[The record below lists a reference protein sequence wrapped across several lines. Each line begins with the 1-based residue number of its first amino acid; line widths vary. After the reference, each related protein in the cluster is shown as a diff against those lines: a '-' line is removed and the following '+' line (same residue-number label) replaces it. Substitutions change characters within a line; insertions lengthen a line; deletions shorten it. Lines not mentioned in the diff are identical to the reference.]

1 MKRRVNLIV
10 VGVFLAAVIGVFL
23 ISERNR
29 QRLQGGFLTVISPF
43 LKKGSEWDSS
53 FREYRGRVKKLR
65 ELEEENAQLRTKL
78 DGLKSENATLRGFE
92 KLYHE
97 SQKAVGFK
105 EQAPFTLVPA
115 RVIGR
120 PISNWWHTVDV
131 DKGSADNVEVGMAVL
146 TPDGLVGKTIL
157 VAEHSATVLLI
168 TDENCKVAA
177 TVTGS
182 RDPGKQG
189 IVHVEVRGERS
200 ASNLQPRMILNF
212 VSKVAQLEPGQEIET
227 SGAGQVYPPGI
238 KIGRVLSFK
247 PRELHGEAL
256 LEPSANLATLSDVF
270 IVTGAKSDGRVAQP

>member
-1 MKRRVNLIV
+1 MKRRVNFIIV
-10 VGVFLAAVIGVFL
+10 LLFLLAVGGIFL
-23 ISERNR
+23 ISPRNR
-29 QRLQGGFLTVISPF
+29 QRLQSGFLTVISPF
-43 LKKGSEWDSS
+43 LKKGSEWDSA
-53 FREYRGRVKKLR
+53 FREYRGRVKKLH
-65 ELEEENAQLRTKL
+65 ELEAENGELRVQL
-78 DGLKSENATLRGFE
+78 DALKSQNAALRGFE

-115 RVIGR
+115 RVVGR

-131 DKGSADNVEVGMAVL
+131 DKGSADGIEAGMAVL
-146 TPDGLVGKTIL
+146 TPDGLVGRTIL
-157 VAEHSATVLLI
+157 ATEHTATVLLI

-177 TVTGS
+177 TVSGS
-182 RDPGKQG
+182 RDPSKQG

-212 VSKVAQLEPGQEIET
+212 ISKFASLEPGQEIET

-238 KIGRVLSFK
+238 KIGRVLEFK

-256 LEPSANLATLSDVF
+256 LEPSVNLATLSDVF
-270 IVTGAKSDGRVAQP
+270 IVTGAKTSPRLAQ

>member
-1 MKRRVNLIV
+1 MKRRGNILV
-10 VGVFLAAVIGVFL
+10 VGLFLTAVLLVFLV
-23 ISERNR
+23 SPRNR
-29 QRLQGGFLTVISPF
+29 QRLQSGFLTVISPF

-53 FREYRGRVKKLR
+53 FREYRGRVKKLK
-65 ELEEENAQLRTKL
+65 ELEEENTELRTKL
-78 DGLKSENATLRGFE
+78 DDLRSQNAALRGFE

-105 EQAPFTLVPA
+105 EQAPFALVPA

-120 PISNWWHTVDV
+120 PISNWWHTADV
-131 DKGSADNVEVGMAVL
+131 DKGSAEGVEIGMAVL
-146 TPDGLVGKTIL
+146 TPDGLVGKTVL
-157 VAEHSATVLLI
+157 VADHSATVLLI

-212 VSKVAQLEPGQEIET
+212 VSKNAQLEPDQEIET

-238 KIGRVLSFK
+238 KIGRVLEFK

-256 LEPSANLATLSDVF
+256 LEPAANLATLSDVF
-270 IVTGAKSDGRVAQP
+270 IVAGVKTNGKVAK

>member
-1 MKRRVNLIV
+1 MKRRVNFIV
-10 VGVFLAAVIGVFL
+10 VLVFLVAVLGIFL
-23 ISERNR
+23 MSERNR
-29 QRLQGGFLTVISPF
+29 QRLQSGFLTVISPF

-53 FREYRGRVKKLR
+53 FREYRGRVKKLH
-65 ELEEENAQLRTKL
+65 ELEAENAELRTKL
-78 DGLKSENATLRGFE
+78 DGMKSENATLRGFE

-105 EQAPFTLVPA
+105 DQAPFTLVPG

-120 PISNWWHTVDV
+120 PISNWWHSIDV
-131 DKGSADNVEVGMAVL
+131 DKGTADGIEVGMAVL

-157 VAEHSATVLLI
+157 VAEHSSTVLLI

-177 TVTGS
+177 TVGGS
-182 RDPGKQG
+182 REPGRQG

-212 VSKVAQLEPGQEIET
+212 VSKKAALEPDQEIET

-238 KIGRVLSFK
+238 KIGRVLEFK
-247 PRELHGEAL
+247 ERELDGEAL
-256 LEPSANLATLSDVF
+256 LEPYANLVTLSDVF
-270 IVTGAKSDGRVAQP
+270 IVAGTKSSGRVAQ

>member
-1 MKRRVNLIV
+1 MKRRFNFLFVLIFL
-10 VGVFLAAVIGVFL
+10 VGVGAVFMM
-23 ISERNR
+23 SPRNR
-29 QRLQGGFLTVISPF
+29 QRLQSGFLTVISPF

-53 FREYRGRVKKLR
+53 FREYRGRVKKLH
-65 ELEEENAQLRTKL
+65 ELEEENSQLRTQL
-78 DGLKSENATLRGFE
+78 DGLRSQNAALRGFE
-92 KLYHE
+92 QLYHE

-105 EQAPFTLVPA
+105 DQAPFTLVPA

-120 PISNWWHTVDV
+120 PIGNWWHSIDV
-131 DKGSADNVEVGMAVL
+131 DKGALDGVEVGMAVL

-157 VAEHSATVLLI
+157 VAEHACTVLLV

-177 TVTGS
+177 RVSGTQ
-182 RDPGKQG
+182 DPGKQG

-212 VSKVAQLEPGQEIET
+212 LSKFASLQAEQEIET

-238 KIGRVLSFK
+238 KIGRVLEFK
-247 PRELHGEAL
+247 PRELDGEAL

-270 IVTGAKSDGRVAQP
+270 IVTGNKTNVGAVR

>member
-1 MKRRVNLIV
+1 MTRRGNFIIV
-10 VGVFLAAVIGVFL
+10 TVFITAVLLVFLV
-23 ISERNR
+23 SPRNR
-29 QRLQGGFLTVISPF
+29 QRLQSGFLTVISPF

-53 FREYRGRVKKLR
+53 FREYRGRVKKLH
-65 ELEEENAQLRTKL
+65 ELEGENAQLRTQL
-78 DGLKSENATLRGFE
+78 DDMKSQNAALRGFE

-115 RVIGR
+115 RVIAR

-131 DKGSADNVEVGMAVL
+131 DKGSVDGVEAGMAVL

-157 VAEHSATVLLI
+157 VAEHASTVLLI

-177 TVTGS
+177 TVIGS
-182 RDPGKQG
+182 RDPAKQG

-212 VSKVAQLEPGQEIET
+212 VSKHAQLEAEQEIET

-238 KIGRVLSFK
+238 KIGRVLEFK

-270 IVTGAKSDGRVAQP
+270 IVTGAKTTGRVAQ

>member
-1 MKRRVNLIV
+1 MKRRVNFIV
-10 VGVFLAAVIGVFL
+10 VLVFLVAVLGIFL
-23 ISERNR
+23 MSERNR
-29 QRLQGGFLTVISPF
+29 QRLQSGFLTVISPF

-53 FREYRGRVKKLR
+53 FREYRGRVKKLH
-65 ELEEENAQLRTKL
+65 ELEAENAELRTKL
-78 DGLKSENATLRGFE
+78 DGMKSENATLRGFE

-105 EQAPFTLVPA
+105 DQAPFTLVPA

-120 PISNWWHTVDV
+120 PISNWWHSIDV
-131 DKGSADNVEVGMAVL
+131 DKGTAEGVEVGMAVL

-157 VAEHSATVLLI
+157 VAEHSSTVLLI

-177 TVTGS
+177 TVGGS
-182 RDPGKQG
+182 REPGRQG

-212 VSKVAQLEPGQEIET
+212 VSKAAKLQPDEEIET

-238 KIGRVLSFK
+238 KIGRVLEFK
-247 PRELHGEAL
+247 QRELDGEAV
-256 LEPSANLATLSDVF
+256 LEPFANLVTLSDVF
-270 IVTGAKSDGRVAQP
+270 IVAGVKSNGRVAQ

>member
-1 MKRRVNLIV
+1 MKRRVNFIV
-10 VGVFLAAVIGVFL
+10 VLVFLLAVLGIFL
-23 ISERNR
+23 MSERNR
-29 QRLQGGFLTVISPF
+29 QRVQSGFLTVISPF

-53 FREYRGRVKKLR
+53 FREYRGRVKKLH
-65 ELEEENAQLRTKL
+65 ELEAENADLRTKL
-78 DGLKSENATLRGFE
+78 DGMRSENATLRGFE

-105 EQAPFTLVPA
+105 EQAPFSLVPA

-120 PISNWWHTVDV
+120 PISNWWHSIDV
-131 DKGSADNVEVGMAVL
+131 DKGTADGIEAGMAVL

-157 VAEHSATVLLI
+157 VSDHSSTVLLI

-177 TVTGS
+177 TVAGS
-182 RDPGKQG
+182 REAGKQG

-212 VSKVAQLEPGQEIET
+212 VSKAAKLQADEEIET

-238 KIGRVLSFK
+238 KIGRVLEFK
-247 PRELHGEAL
+247 QRELDGEAV
-256 LEPSANLATLSDVF
+256 LEPFANLVTLSDVF
-270 IVTGAKSDGRVAQP
+270 IVAGVKTSGRVAK

>member
-1 MKRRVNLIV
+1 MKRRGNIIV
-10 VGVFLAAVIGVFL
+10 VGLFIAAVLMVFLV
-23 ISERNR
+23 SPRNR
-29 QRLQGGFLTVISPF
+29 QRLQSGFLTVISPF

-65 ELEEENAQLRTKL
+65 ELEDENADLRTKL
-78 DGLKSENATLRGFE
+78 DDLRSQNAALRGFE

-105 EQAPFTLVPA
+105 EQAPFALVPA

-120 PISNWWHTVDV
+120 PIGNWWHSVDV
-131 DKGSADNVEVGMAVL
+131 DKGSVDGVEIGMAVL

-157 VAEHSATVLLI
+157 VAEHATTVLLI

-182 RDPGKQG
+182 RDAGKQG

-212 VSKVAQLEPGQEIET
+212 VSKAAALQPDQEIET

-238 KIGRVLSFK
+238 KIGRVLEFK

-270 IVTGAKSDGRVAQP
+270 IVTGAKTDGRVAK

>member
-1 MKRRVNLIV
+1 MKRRVNFIV
-10 VGVFLAAVIGVFL
+10 VLVFLLAVLGVFLMN
-23 ISERNR
+23 ERNR
-29 QRLQGGFLTVISPF
+29 QRVQSGFLTIISPF

-53 FREYRGRVKKLR
+53 FREYRGRVKKLH
-65 ELEEENAQLRTKL
+65 ELEAENSDLRTKL

-120 PISNWWHTVDV
+120 PISNWWHSIDV
-131 DKGSADNVEVGMAVL
+131 DKGSADGIELGMPVL

-157 VAEHSATVLLI
+157 LGEHSATVLLI

-182 RDPGKQG
+182 REVGKQG

-212 VSKVAQLEPGQEIET
+212 VSKAAALEPGQEIET

-238 KIGRVLSFK
+238 KIGRILEFK

-256 LEPSANLATLSDVF
+256 LEPFANLATLSDVF
-270 IVTGAKSDGRVAQP
+270 IVAGAKASGRVAK